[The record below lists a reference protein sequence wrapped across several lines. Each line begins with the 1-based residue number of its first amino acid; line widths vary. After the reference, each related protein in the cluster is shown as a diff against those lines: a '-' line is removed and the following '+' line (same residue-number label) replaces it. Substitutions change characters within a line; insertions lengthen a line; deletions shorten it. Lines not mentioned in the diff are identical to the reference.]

1 MGVLYTQVH
10 AGVSQANILYS
21 EQACIIIIYN
31 YYVFNLI
38 RFSIIVIVRYSCS
51 TFKIIIAITDMFFQ
65 QDHNNYTCTGNI
77 SFCLV
82 QNTKDN
88 H

>member
-1 MGVLYTQVH
+1 MNTINFISIFKNIVGVLYTQVH

-38 RFSIIVIVRYSCS
+38 RFSIIIIVRYSCS
-51 TFKIIIAITDMFFQ
+51 TFKIIIAITDMFFP
-65 QDHNNYTCTGNI
+65 TR
-77 SFCLV
+77 S
-82 QNTKDN
+82 
-88 H
+88 